1 MHEKILVETS
11 GTYVIY
17 VYVTKRRAFIVH
29 ASVVLGERIAPLV
42 SNPGRIML
50 TSSRLYFQPY
60 NNVELVS

>member
-1 MHEKILVETS
+1 MSVN
-11 GTYVIY
+11 
-17 VYVTKRRAFIVH
+17 KRGVFIAH